1 MDVHKDL
8 IVATI
13 LGKDIKMQTKSYNA
27 FTSSLIKLKGLLIFL
42 AFLVNYEVS
51 AINKFKPE
59 DFGIP
64 L

>member
-1 MDVHKDL
+1 
-8 IVATI
+8 
-13 LGKDIKMQTKSYNA
+13 
-27 FTSSLIKLKGLLIFL
+27 LIKLKGLLIFL

-64 L
+64 LEQVTSGPNHIWNLFYGSEVYMSKNW